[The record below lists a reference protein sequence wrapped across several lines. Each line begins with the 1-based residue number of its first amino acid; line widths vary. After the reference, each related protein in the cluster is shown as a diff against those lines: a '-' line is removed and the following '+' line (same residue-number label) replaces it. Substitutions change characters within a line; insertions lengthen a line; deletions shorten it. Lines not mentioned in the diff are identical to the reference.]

1 MKLSLIEMK
10 KELCPRYKILMSCS
24 VQMKRLSPCSDDL
37 SSNEGDKEDD
47 PLEDV
52 GFSLGN
58 FMSNSSF
65 AMVKRELKL
74 LKTSWIIVIR

>member
-1 MKLSLIEMK
+1 MSSLQDLDVL
-10 KELCPRYKILMSCS
+10 LCSEEETES
-24 VQMKRLSPCSDDL
+24 SDDL

-65 AMVKRELKL
+65 ALVKRELKL

>member
-1 MKLSLIEMK
+1 MSSLQDLDVL
-10 KELCPRYKILMSCS
+10 LCSDEETES
-24 VQMKRLSPCSDDL
+24 SDDL

-65 AMVKRELKL
+65 ALVKRELKL